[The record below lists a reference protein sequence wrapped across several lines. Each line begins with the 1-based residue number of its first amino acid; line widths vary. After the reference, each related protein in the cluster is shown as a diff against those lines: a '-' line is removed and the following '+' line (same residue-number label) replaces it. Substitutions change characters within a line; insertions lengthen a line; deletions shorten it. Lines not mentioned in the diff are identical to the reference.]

1 MTKAKKTQKL
11 LLAHAKRYPKLQA
24 QDLFKFIF
32 QSSFGCEHLLA
43 SPERAI
49 AYIEGEHAQNPS
61 APQLIEDLDGDY
73 SRVHLG
79 ILNNGLTATTF
90 GLLFC
95 LSAKKE
101 ENGSIFLSKKIEAC
115 AELINEEKL
124 PVLKDDFYELLKEW
138 QDAGFPAIRHSQA
151 FRDHYLPCYRVI
163 ANRFIPLL
171 PLLCEIDCFI
181 ISNYNAFCK
190 EIDKTDEDLLP
201 LLKELYKDRLN
212 YFELKN
218 NLLSLTK

>member
-1 MTKAKKTQKL
+1 MTKDKKTQKL

-43 SPERAI
+43 SPEKAI
-49 AYIEGEHAQNPS
+49 GYIQSEYEQNPNTS
-61 APQLIEDLDGDY
+61 HLIEDLDGDY

-79 ILNNGLTATTF
+79 ILSKGMTATTF

-101 ENGSIFLSKKIEAC
+101 EEGAILLSKKIEAC
-115 AELINEEKL
+115 STLIDEEKL
-124 PVLKDDFYELLKEW
+124 PVLKEDYYAILTEW
-138 QDAGFPAIRHSQA
+138 KNAGFPAIRHSQA
-151 FRDHYLPCYRVI
+151 FRDNYFPCYRVI

-171 PLLCEIDCFI
+171 PLFCEIDCFI
-181 ISNYNAFCK
+181 ASSYNAFCK
-190 EIDKTDEDLLP
+190 EIDQANNELLP
-201 LLKELYKDRLN
+201 LLKELYKNRLN

-218 NLLSLTK
+218 GVLSLTK